1 MRLVA
6 FAAALALAVC
16 GPPAAARP
24 GPDLSPLSP
33 SCVPIAYGA
42 PNPLRASGR
51 ERRIVTQA
59 LVAGLE
65 GSAVRHPPVFAFPRD
80 SGCAAEA
87 ARRGRERP
95 AQPRGLSGAGARLP
109 AAR

>member
-6 FAAALALAVC
+6 LAAALALAVC

-24 GPDLSPLSP
+24 GPDLPPASP

-59 LVAGLE
+59 LVAGLD
-65 GSAVRHPPVFAFPRD
+65 GSAVRHPPVFAFPRET
-80 SGCAAEA
+80 GCAAEA
-87 ARRGRERP
+87 ARRSRHRQ
-95 AQPRGLSGAGARLP
+95 AQPRGMSGADATLP